1 MYCSPMSSK
10 KLRASLTCL
19 FHSSPNKINFL
30 IVHPRGCS
38 YLRMLMAHLRVGYSM
53 SDDSVWSR
61 LGVPYVVPFDELDKL
76 KTLMHQM
83 QVELLTTI
91 EALSVRL
98 ATVEGKMSILEKDMD
113 RKSASG
119 NVFDFVS
126 REELGIDNV
135 SLLETPPQEYI
146 TESDTDEIRYIDTG
160 FAAPPPEE
168 EIIFDAIEDDEL
180 EEEVMLSTPL
190 SWASNIVD
198 NIKSNGG
205 SVNQYWKRFGLIPK
219 EISPADKTQMLA
231 ELKQM
236 MVTQGISKYNVNR
249 MRHFYYFGTPE
260 EGEEKYNA
268 FIN

>member
-1 MYCSPMSSK
+1 
-10 KLRASLTCL
+10 
-19 FHSSPNKINFL
+19 
-30 IVHPRGCS
+30 
-38 YLRMLMAHLRVGYSM
+38 MAHLRIGYSM

-146 TESDTDEIRYIDTG
+146 TESDTDEIRYIDNG

-168 EIIFDAIEDDEL
+168 EIIFDAIEDVEL

>member
-1 MYCSPMSSK
+1 
-10 KLRASLTCL
+10 
-19 FHSSPNKINFL
+19 
-30 IVHPRGCS
+30 
-38 YLRMLMAHLRVGYSM
+38 M

-76 KTLMHQM
+76 KTLIHQM
-83 QVELLTTI
+83 QVELLTSL

-98 ATVEGKMSILEKDMD
+98 ATVEGKMSILEKDLD
-113 RKSASG
+113 RKTSSD

-126 REELGIDNV
+126 REELGIGNV
-135 SLLETPPQEYI
+135 DLVEEMGEFI
-146 TESDTDEIRYIDTG
+146 TEPESDEIHYIESG

-168 EIIFDAIEDDEL
+168 EIIIFDTVEDEVL
-180 EEEVMLSTPL
+180 EEEVMLSTPS

-205 SVNQYWKRFGLIPK
+205 SVNQYWKRFGLIPR
-219 EISPADKTQMLA
+219 EISPVDKTQMLA

-249 MRHFYYFGTPE
+249 MRHFYYFGTPD

>member
-1 MYCSPMSSK
+1 
-10 KLRASLTCL
+10 
-19 FHSSPNKINFL
+19 
-30 IVHPRGCS
+30 
-38 YLRMLMAHLRVGYSM
+38 MAHLRIGYSM

-146 TESDTDEIRYIDTG
+146 TESDTDEIRYIDSG

-168 EIIFDAIEDDEL
+168 EDEIIFDAIEDEDL
-180 EEEVMLSTPL
+180 EEEVMLSTPS
-190 SWASNIVD
+190 SWASNIVGD
-198 NIKSNGG
+198 IKSNGG
-205 SVNQYWKRFGLIPK
+205 SINQYWKRFGLIPR

-231 ELKQM
+231 ELKQL

-249 MRHFYYFGTPE
+249 MRHFYYFGTTE

>member
-1 MYCSPMSSK
+1 
-10 KLRASLTCL
+10 
-19 FHSSPNKINFL
+19 
-30 IVHPRGCS
+30 
-38 YLRMLMAHLRVGYSM
+38 MAHLRIGYSM

-76 KTLMHQM
+76 KTLMHQI

-146 TESDTDEIRYIDTG
+146 TELDTDEIRYIDTG
-160 FAAPPPEE
+160 FAAPPPEEEEEE

-260 EGEEKYNA
+260 EGEERYNA

>member
-1 MYCSPMSSK
+1 
-10 KLRASLTCL
+10 
-19 FHSSPNKINFL
+19 
-30 IVHPRGCS
+30 
-38 YLRMLMAHLRVGYSM
+38 M

-98 ATVEGKMSILEKDMD
+98 ATIEGKMSILEKDMD
-113 RKSASG
+113 RKNASG

-126 REELGIDNV
+126 REELGMDNV
-135 SLLETPPQEYI
+135 SLVETPPQEYI
-146 TESDTDEIRYIDTG
+146 TESDTDEVHYIESG
-160 FAAPPPEE
+160 FAAPPPEDEE
-168 EIIFDAIEDDEL
+168 EIIFDAIEDEDL
-180 EEEVMLSTPL
+180 EEEVMLSTPS
-190 SWASNIVD
+190 SWASNIVND
-198 NIKSNGG
+198 IKSNGG
-205 SVNQYWKRFGLIPK
+205 SINQYWKRFGLIPR

-231 ELKQM
+231 ELKQL

-268 FIN
+268 FIS

>member
-1 MYCSPMSSK
+1 
-10 KLRASLTCL
+10 
-19 FHSSPNKINFL
+19 
-30 IVHPRGCS
+30 
-38 YLRMLMAHLRVGYSM
+38 M

-76 KTLMHQM
+76 KTLMYKI
-83 QVELLTTI
+83 QVELLTSI

-98 ATVEGKMSILEKDMD
+98 PTVEGKMSILEKDMD

-119 NVFDFVS
+119 NVFDFVT

-135 SLLETPPQEYI
+135 DLLEEVNEYI
-146 TESDTDEIRYIDTG
+146 TEEKTDEIRYIDTG

-168 EIIFDAIEDDEL
+168 EIIFDAIEDEEL

-236 MVTQGISKYNVNR
+236 MVTQGISKHNVNR